1 MEIILKYFSGLTDI
15 QNGQYQSLAEVY
27 RMWNERINVIS
38 RKDID
43 NLYLKHVLHSLAIAR
58 YVNFTSGTRILD
70 IGTGGGFP
78 GVPLAIM
85 FPGVNFVLVDSI
97 AKKINVVSE
106 VIHTIGLTNIE
117 AFQARAENVKG
128 KFDFVISRAVAPIPL
143 MLNWTGKKIK
153 KIMQN
158 QIPNGILA
166 LKGGDLKQETA
177 ISNQLEIIDI
187 SDYFTESFFETK
199 YLVHVF
205 V

>member
-1 MEIILKYFSGLTDI
+1 MEIIVKYFSGLTDI
-15 QNGQYQSLAEVY
+15 QTLQYQSLGEVY
-27 RMWNERINVIS
+27 RMWNEKINVIS

-43 NLYLKHVLHSLAIAR
+43 HLYLKHVLHSLAIAR
-58 YVNFTSGTRILD
+58 YANFTSGTRILD

-85 FPGVNFVLVDSI
+85 FPEVNFVLVDSI
-97 AKKINVVSE
+97 AKKITVVNE
-106 VIHTIGLTNIE
+106 VIHALGLKNIE

-128 KFDFVISRAVAPIPL
+128 IFDFVVSRAVASIPL

-153 KIMQN
+153 QPMEN

-166 LKGGDLKQETA
+166 LKGGDLKQEIA
-177 ISNQLEIIDI
+177 IPNQLKIINI
-187 SDYFTESFFETK
+187 SDYFTESFFVTK
-199 YLVHVF
+199 KLVHVF